1 MARRRRSRFGEFTNI
16 ALPVLRVLIVVPAL
30 YVSRVVGAYFATRN
44 YKYLLLGSPAIVVAG
59 VMVATAVWQTQRPLA
74 ARVDRYRLAVGNA
87 IRSEDWAAAEL
98 YSRKLLQLNAE
109 DRQAE
114 YTLAG
119 VLQEKGDQK
128 QALEVIKRLAP
139 DDRVGYAP
147 AHFAVVIGMIKKKE
161 PLSKDEL
168 KRFEHHA
175 KAAASDAK
183 LRADAEQLLGQ
194 MYLMTQRAEEAL
206 ASFQISV
213 KDRPELRLAIAQLL
227 FQANRPDE
235 AKAELARAVEF
246 FRGRLVAN
254 SSDTE
259 SRILLARTMILA
271 GNVQIAEA
279 ILRERFDKPDGARCR
294 QELAAIGLAFYDSLD
309 ARASGD
315 SVAIRLQAIQLAI
328 ECDAKP
334 QEIKDRLA
342 KWNTADAA
350 SVKELLAAGKVGWIG
365 HLILATCEKD
375 PDAVK
380 MHLAQAERLWPGAGK
395 YAEEK

>member
-1 MARRRRSRFGEFTNI
+1 MTRRRRSRFWTFTDKSLQVFRI
-16 ALPVLRVLIVVPAL
+16 LFLVPAL
-30 YVSRVVGAYFATRN
+30 YVSRVVGRYFATRN
-44 YKYLLLGSPAIVVAG
+44 YKYLLVGSPAIVVAG

-74 ARVDRYRLAVGNA
+74 SRLDRYRLAVGSA
-87 IRSEDWAAAEL
+87 IRGKDWVAAEL
-98 YSRKLLQLNAE
+98 YSRKLLQLDVE

-139 DDRVGYAP
+139 EDRIGYPP
-147 AHFAVVIGMIKKKE
+147 AHFAAVIGMIKKKE

-194 MYLMTQRAEEAL
+194 MYLMTHRAEEAL

-227 FQANRPDE
+227 YQANRPEE
-235 AKAELARAVEF
+235 AKAELGRAVEF
-246 FRGRLVAN
+246 YRGRLVAN
-254 SSDTE
+254 PSDTE
-259 SRILLARTMILA
+259 SRVLLGRTMILA
-271 GNVQIAEA
+271 GNAQVAEA

-294 QELAAIGLAFYDSLD
+294 EELASIGLAFYDSLN
-309 ARASGD
+309 AGANID
-315 SVAIRLQAIQLAI
+315 SIAIRLQAIQLAI

-342 KWNTADAA
+342 KWNSTDAA
-350 SVKELLAAGKVGWIG
+350 SVKELLASGKVGWIG
-365 HLILATCEKD
+365 HLILASCEKD
-375 PDAVK
+375 AESVK

-395 YAEEK
+395 FLGQN